1 MGKFLKH
8 VNKTCEL
15 VSKQDFLKWK
25 QRPSVWFRKTNRL
38 WWIPRDESGSNQS
51 AVVISQGRRWW

>member
-51 AVVISQGRRWW
+51 AVV